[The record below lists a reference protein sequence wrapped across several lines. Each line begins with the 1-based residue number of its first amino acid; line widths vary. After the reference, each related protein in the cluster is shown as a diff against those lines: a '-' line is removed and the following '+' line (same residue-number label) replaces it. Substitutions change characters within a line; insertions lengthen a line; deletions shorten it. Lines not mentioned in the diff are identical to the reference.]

1 MFGKKLNS
9 ITINKAYGRVLKTSN
24 LDIYE
29 RSLLNLVLR
38 NAPLKEGEHDYAVA
52 QIYSNA
58 TLAKLVGC
66 SKERIR
72 QAKESLQARGIL
84 FVDEH
89 TWEEYRTPNG
99 KRIKPQTVQSIK
111 ATAEFIKYLIGDT
124 ISWIFDY
131 CKDFFM
137 KLKKR
142 KEAKFPSKKYAEV
155 QGNLWTEDD
164 WVNAE
169 QKKIKAKELEEQ
181 DRIFERA
188 FREQQ
193 RKKILIEALQRKDE
207 IILKPWTDAVTEI
220 VKTLVRSG
228 MAIVEVA
235 NLLTSQKYVP
245 DVNAGLKLIEQ
256 KLSG

>member
-9 ITINKAYGRVLKTSN
+9 ITINRAYGSLLKNSN

-38 NAPLKEGEHDYAVA
+38 NAPLNDGEHNYSVT
-52 QIYSNA
+52 QTYSNA
-58 TLAKLVGC
+58 TLAKLAGC

-72 QAKESLQARGIL
+72 QAKESLHARGIL

-99 KRIKPQTVQSIK
+99 KRIKPQIVQSIK
-111 ATAEFIKYLIGDT
+111 ATTEFISYLIGDT

-142 KEAKFPSKKYAEV
+142 KEAKFPAKRYAEV
-155 QGNLWTEDD
+155 QGDLWTEDD

-181 DRIFERA
+181 DRIFLRE
-188 FREQQ
+188 FRERQ

-207 IILKPWTDAVTEI
+207 IILKPWTDSVTEI
-220 VKTLVRSG
+220 VKTLIRSG
-228 MAIVEVA
+228 MTIVRVA
-235 NLLTSQKYVP
+235 NLLTSQRYVP
-245 DVNAGLKLIEQ
+245 DVHTGLKLIEQ